1 MLAIAGIAA
10 GVVFANAI
18 PLGFALDDDPL
29 LRLNPVVTE
38 GRLGEALA
46 GPYWRMEPEW
56 GLLYRPVT
64 LGSFVLEWGVWGESP
79 PAFHAVNVVAHAGVT
94 VLAVILLLALLRA
107 SARGDADPEDALVPA
122 LLGGLVFAVH
132 PVHVEAVAN
141 VVGRSELYAAA
152 AVLAGCL
159 AFLWRPGTAPG
170 RAIRLPAVLVA
181 YAVGLGSKE
190 IAVTLPGLL
199 FLLAVHPA
207 ARRSPAGGPSASRSG
222 AGDGRERRER
232 GPVGALLA
240 DAPLF
245 VGLIA
250 VLLAYLAIRMDVL
263 GTLTGEE
270 LPAEL
275 VGTTPLQRV
284 WTALTLWPQYLRLM
298 ILPLDL
304 VADYGPEVLS
314 VARQVGPA
322 VVAGGLV
329 LGGLLALAAALPR
342 RMPLV
347 SLGILWFVVAVL
359 PVAHLGVHAGV
370 LLAERTLYLPSVGLA
385 LAVAGGTRAWLSRVR
400 TRGREGVRPVWVTA
414 AVVLALL
421 AARTVTRTPVWD
433 SSFTLFRDLAQ
444 SHPESHRAL
453 RLYGEV
459 LYDSGRLDEAA
470 DAFGRAAEAHPYRY
484 PVLLEAGA
492 AYEDAGDLDRARE
505 LFERAV
511 EAAPFRR
518 SAYRLLA
525 ETQLRAREGRAA
537 HRTALAGLARAGSDA
552 ELWALLSEAYL
563 LRGDFQAALRAR
575 RAALAADPDSV
586 PGLARTAEILEMIG
600 DTASARRLR
609 ARAARERAE
618 RERAEGE
625 GGRM

>member
-1 MLAIAGIAA
+1 MLAIAGLAA
-10 GVVFANAI
+10 VVVFANAI

-46 GPYWRMEPEW
+46 GPYWHMEPEW

-64 LGSFVLEWGVWGESP
+64 LGSFVLEWSLWGETP
-79 PAFHAVNVVAHAGVT
+79 PAFHAVNVAAHAGAT
-94 VLAVILLLALLRA
+94 VLAVLLLLALLRT
-107 SARGDADPEDALVPA
+107 SARADADREDALAPA

-152 AVLAGCL
+152 AVLAACL
-159 AFLWRPGTAPG
+159 AFLWRPDTAVG
-170 RAIRLPAVLVA
+170 RAIRLSAVLAA

-199 FLLAVHPA
+199 LLLAVHPA
-207 ARRSPAGGPSASRSG
+207 ARG
-222 AGDGRERRER
+222 AREGR
-232 GPVGALLA
+232 GPAPASGRGAARSLRA

-245 VGLIA
+245 AGLVA

-275 VGTTPLQRV
+275 VGTTPVQRL

-298 ILPLDL
+298 IVPLDL
-304 VADYGPEVLS
+304 VADYGPDVLS
-314 VARQVGPA
+314 AARQIGPA
-322 VVAGGLV
+322 VLAGAVV
-329 LGGLLALAAALPR
+329 LGGLLALAATLPL

-385 LAVAGGTRAWLSRVR
+385 MAVAGGGRAWLSRRR
-400 TRGREGVRPVWVTA
+400 TSGRGGARPVAVTA
-414 AVVLALL
+414 ALVLALL
-421 AARTVTRTPVWD
+421 GARTVTRTPVWD

-444 SHPESHRAL
+444 AHPESHRAL

-470 DAFGRAAEAHPYRY
+470 EAFGRAAEAHPYRY

-492 AYEDAGDLDRARE
+492 AYEDAGDLDRAQA

-525 ETQLRAREGRAA
+525 ATQLRAREGRAA
-537 HRTALAGLARAGSDA
+537 HRTALVGLERAGSDA

-563 LRGDFQAALRAR
+563 LRGDLGAALRAR
-575 RAALAADPDSV
+575 RAALAADPDSL
-586 PGLARTAEILEMIG
+586 PGLARMAEILEMSG
-600 DTASARRLR
+600 DTASARRVR
-609 ARAARERAE
+609 ERAARERAR
-618 RERAEGE
+618 RERDEGE